1 MKKLWLVPI
10 LALGLGGCVTVEQ
23 VVRTVSVATV
33 GVKNPVTRKALYN
46 FENGMIVAFAG
57 LNTYKITCQKGLIDQ
72 SCRQVVAEL
81 QVYTRQIPDDL
92 ARVRVFVK
100 QNDQVN
106 AVVAFDLLQTLF
118 ANFKA
123 AAAARNIKV
132 S

>member
-10 LALGLGGCVTVEQ
+10 LALSLGGCVTVEQ

-33 GVKNPVTRKALYN
+33 GVKNPVTKKALYN
-46 FENGMIVAFAG
+46 FENGMIIAFAG
-57 LNTYKITCQKGLIDQ
+57 LNAYKRTCQKGLIDQ

-92 ARVRVFVK
+92 AKVRVFVK

-123 AAAARNIKV
+123 AAAARNVKV